1 MLSMKTNV
9 VSRNR
14 ILNRHFLW
22 LLGLLFANPSLL
34 AQKGTI
40 DRSVITT
47 FGGAK
52 KSIDLKISDRKFEEL
67 PNFKIESPSVILKLE
82 NRNWP
87 LDSMPKFTEPEA
99 LKLQINGSKLAIITI
114 KNTNIA
120 KFGIGNYGRT
130 LFNFNTGYAPR
141 ENKFLGLYVNHDAN
155 QSGSV
160 LNEFSGRSE
169 NEVRFSSRS
178 FGKKVFWDSRVS
190 YKENTSAFYGMSDIP
205 KYYTIRDLEIINN
218 RFLVSG
224 NFSNS
229 DKEGKSD
236 YSGSTSFSFFSNQR
250 NESEWV
256 SQSKFQYATDF
267 SPNLIGQIDA
277 DFILSELKQV
287 TSLSRQFYRL
297 KPKIQFSGA
306 RIALQV
312 GLNIINSNDGL
323 ANKSQGS
330 VFPQISIDYA
340 PSDIFHLF
348 GGVGGDVQF
357 NSLSNFSAEL
367 PWLGAKNV
375 IKNTS
380 QIGNLFGGI
389 KGTTEKYVDFELK
402 YSYSEFADLP
412 FFINSAS
419 QNGAFEVIYV
429 GDEKKV
435 KVVNLTGHFNFKMT
449 EGITTGIKF
458 DAATYNNMILE
469 KPFHRPNL
477 IASWTNSIRLSN
489 KLLLSPDVYIIRGLF
504 ARDVKTQKA
513 VALEDIMDLN
523 VKLHYQMNPNT
534 SFHIQGNNLTGK
546 AYQRYLNYSVQ
557 GLNFNAGF
565 GYSF

>member
-1 MLSMKTNV
+1 MLLMNTNV
-9 VSRNR
+9 VKGNR
-14 ILNRHFLW
+14 ILVRHFLW
-22 LLGLLFANPSLL
+22 LVGLLLTPALL

-52 KSIDLKISDRKFEEL
+52 KSIDLKVSDRKFEEL
-67 PNFKIESPSVILKLE
+67 PNFKMESPSVILKMDE
-82 NRNWP
+82 RNWP
-87 LDSMPKFTEPEA
+87 LDSLPKFTEPEA
-99 LKLQINGSKLAIITI
+99 LKLQINGSKLASLTV
-114 KNTNIA
+114 KNTNIV
-120 KFGIGNYGRT
+120 KFGVGNYGRT
-130 LFNFNTGYAPR
+130 IFNFNTGYAPS
-141 ENKFLGLYVNHDAN
+141 ENKFLGLYVHHDAN

-190 YKENTSAFYGMSDIP
+190 YKENTSAFYGMAEIP
-205 KYYTIRDLEIINN
+205 KYYTIRDIEIVNN

-236 YSGSTSFSFFSNQR
+236 YSGASSFTFFSNQR
-250 NESEWV
+250 NETEWI
-256 SQSKFQYATDF
+256 SQSKFQYSSDF
-267 SPNLIGQIDA
+267 TPTLIGQLDA
-277 DFILSELKQV
+277 DFILSELKQG
-287 TSLSRQFYRL
+287 TSIFRQFYRL

-312 GLNIINSNDGL
+312 GLNIINSSDGI
-323 ANKSQGS
+323 ATKSQGS

-357 NSLSNFSAEL
+357 NSLANFSGEL
-367 PWLGAKNV
+367 PWLGAKTQV
-375 IKNTS
+375 KNTS
-380 QIGNLFGGI
+380 QVGNVYGGI
-389 KGTTEKYVDFELK
+389 KGTTEKYIDFELK
-402 YSYSEFADLP
+402 YAYSEYADLP
-412 FFINSAS
+412 FFVNSTT
-419 QNGAFEVIYV
+419 QNGTFELIYM

-435 KVVNLTGHFNFKMT
+435 KVVNLTGHFNFKMA
-449 EGITTGIKF
+449 EGISTGIKF
-458 DAATYNNMILE
+458 DVASYDNLIIE

-504 ARDVKTQKA
+504 GRDAKTQKS
-513 VALEDIMDLN
+513 VELEDIMDLN
-523 VKLHYQMNPNT
+523 VKLNYQFNPNT

-546 AYQRYLNYSVQ
+546 AYQRYLNYAVQ

>member
-1 MLSMKTNV
+1 MKTHV
-9 VSRNR
+9 VKGNR
-14 ILNRHFLW
+14 ILLTHFLW
-22 LLGLLFANPSLL
+22 LVGLLVTPTLW

-52 KSIDLKISDRKFEEL
+52 KTIDLKVSDRKFEEL
-67 PNFKIESPSVILKLE
+67 PSFKIESPSVILKMDS
-82 NRNWP
+82 RDWP
-87 LDSMPKFTEPEA
+87 LDSLAKFTEPEA
-99 LKLQINGSKLAIITI
+99 LKLQVNGSKLAIITV

-130 LFNFNTGYAPR
+130 LFNFNTGYAPS

-190 YKENTSAFYGMSDIP
+190 YKENTSAFYGMAEIP
-205 KYYTIRDLEIINN
+205 KYYTIRDIELVNN

-236 YSGSTSFSFFSNQR
+236 YSGATSFNYFSNQR
-250 NESEWV
+250 NETEWV
-256 SQSKFQYATDF
+256 SQSKFQYSSDF
-267 SPNLIGQIDA
+267 SATLTGQLDA
-277 DFILSELKQV
+277 DFILSELKQG
-287 TSLSRQFYRL
+287 TNLSRQFYRL

-312 GLNIINSNDGL
+312 GLNIINSSDGI
-323 ANKSQGS
+323 ATKSQGS

-357 NSLSNFSAEL
+357 NSLANFSAEL
-367 PWLGAKNV
+367 PWLGAKTQ

-380 QIGNLFGGI
+380 QVGNVYGGI

-402 YSYSEFADLP
+402 YAYSEYADLP
-412 FFINSAS
+412 FFVNSTA
-419 QNGAFEVIYV
+419 QNGAFELIYM

-435 KVVNLTGHFNFKMT
+435 KVVNLTGHFNFKMA

-458 DAATYNNMILE
+458 DAASYDNLIID

-477 IASWTNSIRLSN
+477 MASWTNSIRLSD
-489 KLLLSPDVYIIRGLF
+489 KLLLSPDVYIIKGLF
-504 ARDVKTQKA
+504 ARDGKTQKA
-513 VALEDIMDLN
+513 VELEDIMDLN
-523 VKLHYQMNPNT
+523 VKLHYQFNPNT

-546 AYQRYLNYSVQ
+546 AYQRYMNYAVQ

>member
-1 MLSMKTNV
+1 MKTNM
-9 VSRNR
+9 VSGNK

-99 LKLQINGSKLAIITI
+99 LKLQINGSKLAILTI

-277 DFILSELKQV
+277 DFILSELKQE

-513 VALEDIMDLN
+513 LALEDIMDLN
-523 VKLHYQMNPNT
+523 VKLHYQLNPNT

>member
-1 MLSMKTNV
+1 MLSIKINV
-9 VSRNR
+9 VNGKRT
-14 ILNRHFLW
+14 LKRHFLW
-22 LLGLLFANPSLL
+22 LLGLLVANSSLL

-52 KSIDLKISDRKFEEL
+52 KTIDLKVSDRKFEEL
-67 PNFKIESPSVILKLE
+67 PNFKIESPAVILKLE

-87 LDSMPKFTEPEA
+87 LDSLPKFTEPEA
-99 LKLQINGSKLAIITI
+99 LKLQINGSKLAILTV

-130 LFNFNTGYAPR
+130 LFNFNTGYAPK

-218 RFLVSG
+218 RFLISG

-236 YSGSTSFSFFSNQR
+236 YSGASSFNFFSNQR

-267 SPNLIGQIDA
+267 TPNLIGQIDA
-277 DFILSELKQV
+277 DFILSELKQG
-287 TSLSRQFYRL
+287 TNLSRQFYRL

-306 RIALQV
+306 RISLQV
-312 GLNIINSNDGL
+312 GLNIINSSDGL
-323 ANKSQGS
+323 ATKSQSS
-330 VFPQISIDYA
+330 VFPQISMDYA

-357 NSLSNFSAEL
+357 NSLANFSAEL
-367 PWLGAKNV
+367 PWLGAKTL
-375 IKNTS
+375 IKNTG
-380 QIGNLFGGI
+380 QVGNVFGGI

-402 YSYSEFADLP
+402 YSYSEYADLP
-412 FFINSAS
+412 FFVNSAS
-419 QNGAFEVIYV
+419 QNGAFEVVYV

-449 EGITTGIKF
+449 DGITTGIKF
-458 DAATYNNMILE
+458 DAATYDNLILE
-469 KPFHRPNL
+469 KPFHRPNF
-477 IASWTNSIRLSN
+477 IGSWTNSIRLSN
-489 KLLLSPDVYIIRGLF
+489 KLLLSPDVYMIKGLF
-504 ARDVKTQKA
+504 ARDVKTQK
-513 VALEDIMDLN
+513 VVELEDIMDLN
-523 VKLHYQMNPNT
+523 VKLHYQLNPNT

-546 AYQRYLNYSVQ
+546 TYQRYLNYSVQ

>member
-1 MLSMKTNV
+1 MKTQV
-9 VSRNR
+9 VKGNR
-14 ILNRHFLW
+14 ILLRHYLW
-22 LLGLLFANPSLL
+22 LVGLLVTPTLW

-52 KSIDLKISDRKFEEL
+52 KSIDLKVSDRKFEEL
-67 PNFKIESPSVILKLE
+67 PNFKMESPAVILKLE
-82 NRNWP
+82 EQNWP
-87 LDSMPKFTEPEA
+87 LDSLPKFTEPEA
-99 LKLQINGSKLAIITI
+99 LKLQINGSKLASLTV

-130 LFNFNTGYAPR
+130 LFTFNTGYAPS

-155 QSGSV
+155 QTGSV

-178 FGKKVFWDSRVS
+178 FGKKVFWDSRIS
-190 YKENTSAFYGMSDIP
+190 YKENTSAFYGMSEIP
-205 KYYTIRDLEIINN
+205 KYYTIRDIEIVNN

-229 DKEGKSD
+229 EKEGKSD
-236 YSGSTSFSFFSNQR
+236 YSGASSFTFFSNQR
-250 NESEWV
+250 NETECV
-256 SQSKFQYATDF
+256 SQSKFQYSTDF
-267 SPNLIGQIDA
+267 TPTIMGQFDA
-277 DFILSELKQV
+277 DFILSELKQG
-287 TSLSRQFYRL
+287 TSINRQFYRL

-312 GLNIINSNDGL
+312 GLNIINSSDGV
-323 ANKSQGS
+323 ASKSQGS

-357 NSLSNFSAEL
+357 NSLANFSAEL
-367 PWLGAKNV
+367 PWLGVKTQV
-375 IKNTS
+375 KNTS
-380 QIGNLFGGI
+380 QVGNVYGGI

-402 YSYSEFADLP
+402 YAYSEFADLP
-412 FFINSAS
+412 FFVNSTA
-419 QNGAFEVIYV
+419 QNGAFELIYM

-435 KVVNLTGHFNFKMT
+435 KVVNLTGHFNFKMA

-458 DAATYNNMILE
+458 DAATYDNLIIE

-477 IASWTNSIRLSN
+477 MASWTNSIRLSN
-489 KLLLSPDVYIIRGLF
+489 KLLLSPDVYIIKGLF
-504 ARDVKTQKA
+504 ARDAKTQKA
-513 VALEDIMDLN
+513 VELEDIMDLN
-523 VKLHYQMNPNT
+523 VKLHYQFNPNT

-546 AYQRYLNYSVQ
+546 AYQRYMNYAVQ

>member
-1 MLSMKTNV
+1 MKTHV
-9 VSRNR
+9 VKGNG
-14 ILNRHFLW
+14 ILPRHFLW
-22 LLGLLFANPSLL
+22 LVGLLVTPALW

-52 KSIDLKISDRKFEEL
+52 KSIDLKVSDRKFEEL
-67 PNFKIESPSVILKLE
+67 PNFKLESPSVILKIE
-82 NRNWP
+82 ERNWP
-87 LDSMPKFTEPEA
+87 LDSLPKFNEPEA
-99 LKLQINGSKLAIITI
+99 LKLQINGSKLAIITV

-130 LFNFNTGYAPR
+130 LFNFNTGYAPS

-190 YKENTSAFYGMSDIP
+190 YKENTSAFYGMAEIP
-205 KYYTIRDLEIINN
+205 KYYTIRDIELVNN

-236 YSGSTSFSFFSNQR
+236 YSGATSFTFFSNQR
-250 NESEWV
+250 NETEWI
-256 SQSKFQYATDF
+256 SQSKFQYSSDF
-267 SPNLIGQIDA
+267 SSNLTGQLDA
-277 DFILSELKQV
+277 DFILSELKQG
-287 TSLSRQFYRL
+287 TNLSRQFYRL

-312 GLNIINSNDGL
+312 GLNIINSSDGI
-323 ANKSQGS
+323 ATKSQGS

-357 NSLSNFSAEL
+357 NSLANFSAEL
-367 PWLGAKNV
+367 PWLGAKTQV
-375 IKNTS
+375 KNTS
-380 QIGNLFGGI
+380 QVGNVYGGI

-402 YSYSEFADLP
+402 YAYSEYADLP
-412 FFINSAS
+412 FFVNSTA
-419 QNGAFEVIYV
+419 QNGAFELIYM

-435 KVVNLTGHFNFKMT
+435 KVVNLTGHFNFKMA

-458 DAATYNNMILE
+458 DAATYDNLIIE

-477 IASWTNSIRLSN
+477 MASWTNSIRLSN
-489 KLLLSPDVYIIRGLF
+489 KLLLSPDLYIIKGLF
-504 ARDVKTQKA
+504 ARDGKTQKA
-513 VALEDIMDLN
+513 VELEDIMDLN
-523 VKLHYQMNPNT
+523 VKLNYQFNPNT

-546 AYQRYLNYSVQ
+546 VYQRYMNYAVQ

>member
-1 MLSMKTNV
+1 MKTNM
-9 VSRNR
+9 VSGNK

-504 ARDVKTQKA
+504 ARDVKTPKA

>member
-1 MLSMKTNV
+1 
-9 VSRNR
+9 
-14 ILNRHFLW
+14 
-22 LLGLLFANPSLL
+22 
-34 AQKGTI
+34 
-40 DRSVITT
+40 
-47 FGGAK
+47 
-52 KSIDLKISDRKFEEL
+52 
-67 PNFKIESPSVILKLE
+67 
-82 NRNWP
+82 
-87 LDSMPKFTEPEA
+87 MPKFTEPEA

-250 NESEWV
+250 NQSEWV

-277 DFILSELKQV
+277 DFILSELIQE

-523 VKLHYQMNPNT
+523 VKLHYQLNPNT

>member
-1 MLSMKTNV
+1 MKTNV

-523 VKLHYQMNPNT
+523 VKLHYQLNPNT

>member
-1 MLSMKTNV
+1 MKTHV
-9 VSRNR
+9 VKGNR
-14 ILNRHFLW
+14 ILLTHFLW
-22 LLGLLFANPSLL
+22 LVGLLVTPTLW

-52 KSIDLKISDRKFEEL
+52 KTIDLKVSDRKFEEL
-67 PNFKIESPSVILKLE
+67 PSFKIESPSVILKMDS
-82 NRNWP
+82 RDWP
-87 LDSMPKFTEPEA
+87 LDSLAKFTEPEA
-99 LKLQINGSKLAIITI
+99 LKLQVNGSKLAIITV

-130 LFNFNTGYAPR
+130 LFNFNTGYAPS

-190 YKENTSAFYGMSDIP
+190 YKENTSAFYGMAEIP
-205 KYYTIRDLEIINN
+205 KYYTIRDIELVNN

-236 YSGSTSFSFFSNQR
+236 YSGATSFNYFSNQR
-250 NESEWV
+250 NETEWV
-256 SQSKFQYATDF
+256 SQSKFQYSSDF
-267 SPNLIGQIDA
+267 SATLTGQLDA
-277 DFILSELKQV
+277 DFILSELKQG
-287 TSLSRQFYRL
+287 TNLSRQFYRL

-312 GLNIINSNDGL
+312 GINIINSSDGI
-323 ANKSQGS
+323 ATKSQGS

-357 NSLSNFSAEL
+357 NSLANFSAEL
-367 PWLGAKNV
+367 PWLGAKTQ

-380 QIGNLFGGI
+380 QVGNVYGGI

-402 YSYSEFADLP
+402 YAYSEYADLP
-412 FFINSAS
+412 FFVNSTA
-419 QNGAFEVIYV
+419 QNGAFELIYM

-435 KVVNLTGHFNFKMT
+435 KVVNLTGHFNFKMA

-458 DAATYNNMILE
+458 DAASYDNLIID

-477 IASWTNSIRLSN
+477 MASWTNSIRLSD
-489 KLLLSPDVYIIRGLF
+489 KLLLSPDVYIIKGLF
-504 ARDVKTQKA
+504 ARDAKTQKA
-513 VALEDIMDLN
+513 VELEDIMDLN
-523 VKLHYQMNPNT
+523 VKLHYQFNPNT
-534 SFHIQGNNLTGK
+534 SFHIQGNNLSGK
-546 AYQRYLNYSVQ
+546 AYQRYMNYAVQ

>member
-1 MLSMKTNV
+1 MKTHV
-9 VSRNR
+9 VKGDR
-14 ILNRHFLW
+14 ILLRHFLW
-22 LLGLLFANPSLL
+22 LIGILLSPSLL

-52 KSIDLKISDRKFEEL
+52 KSIDLKVSERKFEEL
-67 PNFKIESPSVILKLE
+67 PNFKVESPSVILKME
-82 NRNWP
+82 DRSWP
-87 LDSMPKFTEPEA
+87 LDSLPKFTEPEA
-99 LKLQINGSKLAIITI
+99 LKLQINGSKLASLTV
-114 KNTNIA
+114 KNSNIA

-130 LFNFNTGYAPR
+130 LFNFNTGFAPS

-155 QSGSV
+155 QTGSV

-190 YKENTSAFYGMSDIP
+190 YKENSSAFYGMADIP
-205 KYYTIRDLEIINN
+205 KYYTKRDIEVVNN
-218 RFLVSG
+218 RFLISG

-229 DKEGKSD
+229 KKEGKSD
-236 YSGSTSFSFFSNQR
+236 YSGASSFTFFSNQR

-256 SQSKFQYATDF
+256 SQSKFQYSTDF
-267 SPNLIGQIDA
+267 SPTFIGQIDA
-277 DFILSELKQV
+277 DFILSELKQGV
-287 TSLSRQFYRL
+287 NISRQFYRL

-306 RIALQV
+306 RIALQA
-312 GLNIINSNDGL
+312 GLNIINSSEGI
-323 ANKSQGS
+323 ATKSQVS

-367 PWLGAKNV
+367 PWLGANTK
-375 IKNTS
+375 ILNTS
-380 QIGNLFGGI
+380 QVGNVYGGI
-389 KGTTEKYVDFELK
+389 KGTTEKYVDFEIK
-402 YSYSEFADLP
+402 YAYSEFADLP
-412 FFINSAS
+412 FFVNSNT
-419 QNGAFEVIYV
+419 QNGSFDLIYM

-435 KVVNLTGHFNFKMT
+435 KVVNLTGHFNFKMA

-458 DAATYNNMILE
+458 DAATYDNLIIE

-477 IASWTNSIRLSN
+477 MASWTNSIRLSN
-489 KLLLSPDVYIIRGLF
+489 KLLLSPDVYLIKGLF
-504 ARDVKTQKA
+504 ARDAKTQKS
-513 VALEDIMDLN
+513 VDLEDIMDLN
-523 VKLHYQMNPNT
+523 VKLHFQFNPNT

>member
-1 MLSMKTNV
+1 MKTNM
-9 VSRNR
+9 VSSNR

-22 LLGLLFANPSLL
+22 LLGFLVASPSLL

-87 LDSMPKFTEPEA
+87 LDSLPKFTEPEA
-99 LKLQINGSKLAIITI
+99 LKLQINGSKLAILTV

-130 LFNFNTGYAPR
+130 LFNFNTGYAPK

-277 DFILSELKQV
+277 DFILSELIQE

>member
-1 MLSMKTNV
+1 MKTHV
-9 VSRNR
+9 VKGNG
-14 ILNRHFLW
+14 ILLRHFLW
-22 LLGLLFANPSLL
+22 LVGLLVTPALW

-52 KSIDLKISDRKFEEL
+52 KTIDLKVSDRKFEEL
-67 PNFKIESPSVILKLE
+67 PSFKIESPSVILKMDS
-82 NRNWP
+82 RDWP
-87 LDSMPKFTEPEA
+87 LDSLAKFTEPEA
-99 LKLQINGSKLAIITI
+99 LKLQINGSKLAIITV

-130 LFNFNTGYAPR
+130 LFNFNTGYAPS

-155 QSGSV
+155 QTGSV

-190 YKENTSAFYGMSDIP
+190 YKENTSAFYGMAEIP
-205 KYYTIRDLEIINN
+205 KYYTIRDIELVNN

-236 YSGSTSFSFFSNQR
+236 YSGATSFTFFSNQR
-250 NESEWV
+250 NETEWI
-256 SQSKFQYATDF
+256 SQSKFQYSSDF
-267 SPNLIGQIDA
+267 SSTLTGQLDA
-277 DFILSELKQV
+277 DFILSELKQG
-287 TSLSRQFYRL
+287 TNLSRQFYRL

-312 GLNIINSNDGL
+312 GLNIINSSDGI
-323 ANKSQGS
+323 ATKSQGS

-357 NSLSNFSAEL
+357 NSLANFSAEL
-367 PWLGAKNV
+367 PWLGAKTQV
-375 IKNTS
+375 KNTS
-380 QIGNLFGGI
+380 QVGNVYGGI

-402 YSYSEFADLP
+402 YAYSEYADLP
-412 FFINSAS
+412 FFVNSTA
-419 QNGAFEVIYV
+419 QNGAFELIYM

-435 KVVNLTGHFNFKMT
+435 KVVNLTGHFNFKMA

-458 DAATYNNMILE
+458 DAATYDNLIIE

-477 IASWTNSIRLSN
+477 MASWTNSIRLSN
-489 KLLLSPDVYIIRGLF
+489 KLLLSPDVYIIKGLF
-504 ARDVKTQKA
+504 ARDGKTQKA
-513 VALEDIMDLN
+513 VELEDIMDLN
-523 VKLHYQMNPNT
+523 VKLNYQFNPNT

-546 AYQRYLNYSVQ
+546 AYQRYMNYAVQ

>member
-1 MLSMKTNV
+1 MKTNV

-87 LDSMPKFTEPEA
+87 LDSLPKFTEPEA
-99 LKLQINGSKLAIITI
+99 LKLQINGSKLAILTV

-130 LFNFNTGYAPR
+130 LFNFNTGYAPK

-277 DFILSELKQV
+277 DFILSELIQE

>member
-1 MLSMKTNV
+1 MKKHMAK
-9 VSRNR
+9 SNR
-14 ILNRHFLW
+14 ILLRLFLGFV
-22 LLGLLFANPSLL
+22 GLLLTPALW

-47 FGGAK
+47 FGGAI
-52 KSIDLKISDRKFEEL
+52 KSIDLQVSDRKFDDL
-67 PNFKIESPSVILKLE
+67 PNFKIESPSVVLKLE
-82 NRNWP
+82 GRNWP
-87 LDSMPKFTEPEA
+87 LDSLPKFTEPEA
-99 LKLQINGSKLAIITI
+99 LKLQINGSKLASLTV

-120 KFGIGNYGRT
+120 RFGVGNYGRT
-130 LFNFNTGYAPR
+130 MFNFNTGYAPS

-190 YKENTSAFYGMSDIP
+190 YKENTSAFYAMADIP
-205 KYYTIRDLEIINN
+205 KYYTIRDIELVNH

-229 DKEGKSD
+229 EKEGKSD
-236 YSGSTSFSFFSNQR
+236 YSGASSFTYFSNQR
-250 NESEWV
+250 NETEWI
-256 SQSKFQYATDF
+256 SQSKFQYSKDF
-267 SPNLIGQIDA
+267 SSTLMGQLDA
-277 DFILSELKQV
+277 DFILSELNQG
-287 TSLSRQFYRL
+287 TNLSRQFYRL
-297 KPKIQFSGA
+297 KPKIQFSSA
-306 RIALQV
+306 RIAVKV
-312 GLNIINSNDGL
+312 GLNIINSSDGL
-323 ANKSQGS
+323 ATKSQGS

-357 NSLSNFSAEL
+357 NSLANFSAEL
-367 PWLGAKNV
+367 PWLGAKIQV
-375 IKNTS
+375 KNTS
-380 QIGNLFGGI
+380 QVGSVYGGI
-389 KGTTEKYVDFELK
+389 KGTTEKYLDFELK
-402 YSYSEFADLP
+402 YTYSEFADLP
-412 FFINSAS
+412 FFVNSTA
-419 QNGAFEVIYV
+419 QNGTFEMIYM

-435 KVVNLTGHFNFKMT
+435 SVVNLTGHFNFKMAD
-449 EGITTGIKF
+449 GITTGIKF
-458 DAATYNNMILE
+458 DAATYDNLIIE

-477 IASWTNSIRLSN
+477 ILSWTNSIRLSN
-489 KLLLSPDVYIIRGLF
+489 KLLLSPDIYMIKGLF
-504 ARDVKTQKA
+504 ARDAKTQKA
-513 VALEDIMDLN
+513 VELEDIMDLN
-523 VKLHYQMNPNT
+523 VKLLYQFNPNT

-546 AYQRYLNYSVQ
+546 TYQRYMNYAVQ

>member
-1 MLSMKTNV
+1 MLSINTRMVKV
-9 VSRNR
+9 NR
-14 ILNRHFLW
+14 ILLTHFLW
-22 LLGLLFANPSLL
+22 LVGLLADPTLL

-52 KSIDLKISDRKFEEL
+52 KTIDLKVSDRKFDEL
-67 PNFKIESPSVILKLE
+67 PSFKIESPTVILKMDS
-82 NRNWP
+82 RDWP
-87 LDSMPKFTEPEA
+87 LDSLAKFTEPEA
-99 LKLQINGSKLAIITI
+99 LKLQVNGSKLAIITV

-130 LFNFNTGYAPR
+130 LFNFNTGYAPS

-155 QSGSV
+155 QTGSV
-160 LNEFSGRSE
+160 LNEYSGRSE

-190 YKENTSAFYGMSDIP
+190 YKENSTAFYGMQEIP
-205 KYYTIRDLEIINN
+205 KYYTIRDIEVVNN

-236 YSGSTSFSFFSNQR
+236 YSGTSSFNFFSNQR

-256 SQSKFQYATDF
+256 SQSKFQYSTDF
-267 SPNLIGQIDA
+267 SPTLIGEIDA
-277 DFILSELKQV
+277 DFILSELKQG
-287 TSLSRQFYRL
+287 TSFSRQFYRL

-312 GLNIINSNDGL
+312 GLNIINSSDGI
-323 ANKSQGS
+323 ATKSQGS

-348 GGVGGDVQF
+348 GGIGGDVQF
-357 NSLSNFSAEL
+357 NSLSNFTAEL
-367 PWLGAKNV
+367 PWLGAKTLV
-375 IKNTS
+375 KNTS
-380 QIGNLFGGI
+380 QVGNVYGGI

-402 YSYSEFADLP
+402 YAYSEYADLP
-412 FFINSAS
+412 FFVNSMT
-419 QNGAFEVIYV
+419 QNGAFELIYV

-435 KVVNLTGHFNFKMT
+435 KVVNLTGHFNFKMA

-458 DAATYNNMILE
+458 DAATYDNLIIE

-477 IASWTNSIRLSN
+477 VASWTNSIRLSN
-489 KLLLSPDVYIIRGLF
+489 KLLLSPDVYLINGLF

-523 VKLHYQMNPNT
+523 VKLHYQLNPNT

-546 AYQRYLNYSVQ
+546 AYQRYLNYAVQ

>member
-1 MLSMKTNV
+1 MKTHV
-9 VSRNR
+9 VKGNR
-14 ILNRHFLW
+14 ILLTHFLW
-22 LLGLLFANPSLL
+22 LVGLLVTPTLW

-52 KSIDLKISDRKFEEL
+52 KTIDLKVSDRKFEEL
-67 PNFKIESPSVILKLE
+67 PSFKIESPSVILKMDS
-82 NRNWP
+82 RDWP
-87 LDSMPKFTEPEA
+87 LDSLAKFTEPEA
-99 LKLQINGSKLAIITI
+99 LKLQVNGSKLAIITV

-130 LFNFNTGYAPR
+130 LFNFNTGYAPS

-190 YKENTSAFYGMSDIP
+190 YKENTSAFYGMAEIP
-205 KYYTIRDLEIINN
+205 KYYTIRDIELVNN

-236 YSGSTSFSFFSNQR
+236 YSGATSFNYFSNQR
-250 NESEWV
+250 NETEWV
-256 SQSKFQYATDF
+256 SQSKFQYSSDF
-267 SPNLIGQIDA
+267 SATLTGQLDA
-277 DFILSELKQV
+277 DFILSELKQG
-287 TSLSRQFYRL
+287 TNLSRQFYRL

-312 GLNIINSNDGL
+312 GINIINSSDGI
-323 ANKSQGS
+323 ATKSQGS

-348 GGVGGDVQF
+348 GGIGGDVQF
-357 NSLSNFSAEL
+357 NSLANFSAEL
-367 PWLGAKNV
+367 PWLGAKTL

-380 QIGNLFGGI
+380 QVGNVYGGI

-402 YSYSEFADLP
+402 YAYSEYADLP
-412 FFINSAS
+412 FFVNSTA
-419 QNGAFEVIYV
+419 QNGAFELIYM

-435 KVVNLTGHFNFKMT
+435 KVVNLTGHFNFKMA

-458 DAATYNNMILE
+458 DAASYDNLIID

-477 IASWTNSIRLSN
+477 MASWTNSIRLSD
-489 KLLLSPDVYIIRGLF
+489 KLLLSPDVYIIKGLF
-504 ARDVKTQKA
+504 ARDAKTQKA
-513 VALEDIMDLN
+513 VELEDIMDLN
-523 VKLHYQMNPNT
+523 VKLHYQFNPNT

-546 AYQRYLNYSVQ
+546 AYQRYMNYAVQ

>member
-1 MLSMKTNV
+1 MLSMKTNM
-9 VSRNR
+9 VSSNR

-22 LLGLLFANPSLL
+22 LLGFLVASPSLL

-87 LDSMPKFTEPEA
+87 LDSLPKFTEPEA
-99 LKLQINGSKLAIITI
+99 LKLQINGSKLAILTV

-130 LFNFNTGYAPR
+130 LFNFNTGYAPK

-277 DFILSELKQV
+277 DFILSELIQE

>member
-1 MLSMKTNV
+1 MKINELKIK
-9 VSRNR
+9 R
-14 ILNRHFLW
+14 ILLRYVLW
-22 LLGLLFANPSLL
+22 LFGLLMPPALW
-34 AQKGTI
+34 AQKGII

-52 KSIDLKISDRKFEEL
+52 KSIDLKVSDRKFEEL
-67 PNFKIESPSVILKLE
+67 PNFKMESPSVVLKLE
-82 NRNWP
+82 ERNWP
-87 LDSMPKFTEPEA
+87 LDSLPKFTEPEA
-99 LKLQINGSKLAIITI
+99 LKLQINGSKLASLTV
-114 KNTNIA
+114 KNTNMA

-130 LFNFNTGYAPR
+130 LFNFNTGYAPS

-190 YKENTSAFYGMSDIP
+190 YKVNTSAFYGMAEIP
-205 KYYTIRDLEIINN
+205 KYYTIRDIEVVNN

-236 YSGSTSFSFFSNQR
+236 YSGASSFSFFSNQR
-250 NESEWV
+250 NETEWI
-256 SQSKFQYATDF
+256 SQSKFQYSTDF
-267 SPNLIGQIDA
+267 SPTLIGQLDA
-277 DFILSELKQV
+277 DFILSELKQG

-297 KPKIQFSGA
+297 KPKLQFSGA
-306 RIALQV
+306 RIALQF
-312 GLNIINSNDGL
+312 GLNIINSSDGI
-323 ANKSQGS
+323 ATKSQGS

-357 NSLSNFSAEL
+357 NSLANFSAEV
-367 PWLGAKNV
+367 PWLGAKTQ

-380 QIGNLFGGI
+380 QVGTVYGGI
-389 KGTTEKYVDFELK
+389 KGTTEKYLDFELK
-402 YSYSEFADLP
+402 YAYSEFADLP
-412 FFINSAS
+412 FFVNSTT
-419 QNGAFEVIYV
+419 QNGTFDLIYM

-435 KVVNLTGHFNFKMT
+435 KVVNLTGHFNFKMA

-458 DAATYNNMILE
+458 DAATYDNLIIE

-477 IASWTNSIRLSN
+477 MASWTNSIRLSN
-489 KLLLSPDVYIIRGLF
+489 KLLLSPDVYIIKGLF
-504 ARDVKTQKA
+504 ARDAKTQKA
-513 VALEDIMDLN
+513 VELEDIMDLN
-523 VKLHYQMNPNT
+523 VKLHYQFSPTT

-546 AYQRYLNYSVQ
+546 AYQRYMNYAVQ

>member
-1 MLSMKTNV
+1 MKTHV
-9 VSRNR
+9 VNGNR
-14 ILNRHFLW
+14 ILLTHFLW
-22 LLGLLFANPSLL
+22 LVGLLATPTLW

-40 DRSVITT
+40 DRSIITT

-52 KSIDLKISDRKFEEL
+52 KTIDLKVSDRKFEEL
-67 PNFKIESPSVILKLE
+67 PSFKIESPSVILKMDS
-82 NRNWP
+82 RDWP
-87 LDSMPKFTEPEA
+87 LDSLAKFMEPEA
-99 LKLQINGSKLAIITI
+99 LKLQVNGSKLAIITV

-130 LFNFNTGYAPR
+130 LFNFNTGYAPS

-169 NEVRFSSRS
+169 NEFRFSSRS

-190 YKENTSAFYGMSDIP
+190 YKENTSAFYGMAEIP
-205 KYYTIRDLEIINN
+205 KYYTIRDIELVNN

-236 YSGSTSFSFFSNQR
+236 YSGATSFNYFSNQR
-250 NESEWV
+250 NETEWV
-256 SQSKFQYATDF
+256 SQSKFQYSSDF
-267 SPNLIGQIDA
+267 SSTLTGQLDA
-277 DFILSELKQV
+277 DFILSELKQGIN
-287 TSLSRQFYRL
+287 LSRQFYRL

-312 GLNIINSNDGL
+312 GLNIINSSDGI
-323 ANKSQGS
+323 ATKSQGS

-357 NSLSNFSAEL
+357 NSLANFSAEL
-367 PWLGAKNV
+367 PWLGAKTQ

-380 QIGNLFGGI
+380 QVGNVYGGI

-402 YSYSEFADLP
+402 YAYSEYADLP
-412 FFINSAS
+412 FFVNSTA
-419 QNGAFEVIYV
+419 QNGAFELIYM

-435 KVVNLTGHFNFKMT
+435 KVVNLTGHFNFKMA

-458 DAATYNNMILE
+458 DAASYDNLIID

-477 IASWTNSIRLSN
+477 MASWTNSIRLSD
-489 KLLLSPDVYIIRGLF
+489 KLLLSPDVYIIKGLF
-504 ARDVKTQKA
+504 ARDAKTQKA
-513 VALEDIMDLN
+513 VELEDIMDLN
-523 VKLHYQMNPNT
+523 VKLHYQFNPNT

-546 AYQRYLNYSVQ
+546 AYQRYMNYAVQ

>member
-1 MLSMKTNV
+1 MKTNM
-9 VSRNR
+9 VSSNR

-22 LLGLLFANPSLL
+22 LLGFLVASPSLL

-277 DFILSELKQV
+277 DFILSELKQE

>member
-1 MLSMKTNV
+1 MKLNV
-9 VSRNR
+9 VKGNR
-14 ILNRHFLW
+14 ILRRHLLL
-22 LLGLLFANPSLL
+22 LLGFLVSSSYLF

-52 KSIDLKISDRKFEEL
+52 KTIDLKVSDRKFEEL
-67 PNFKIESPSVILKLE
+67 PNFKIESPSVILKME
-82 NRNWP
+82 ERNWP
-87 LDSMPKFTEPEA
+87 LDSLPKFTEPEA
-99 LKLQINGSKLAIITI
+99 LKLQINGSKLAILTV

-130 LFNFNTGYAPR
+130 LFNFNTGYAPK

-155 QSGSV
+155 QFGSI

-178 FGKKVFWDSRVS
+178 FGKKVFWDSRIS
-190 YKENTSAFYGMSDIP
+190 YKENTSAFYGMADIP

-236 YSGSTSFSFFSNQR
+236 YSGATSFSFFSNQR

-256 SQSKFQYATDF
+256 SQSKFQYATDL

-277 DFILSELKQV
+277 DFILSELKQDAI
-287 TSLSRQFYRL
+287 LSRQFYRL

-312 GLNIINSNDGL
+312 GLNIIHSSDGM
-323 ANKSQGS
+323 ATKSQDS
-330 VFPQISIDYA
+330 VFPQISIDFA
-340 PSDIFHLF
+340 HSDIFHLF
-348 GGVGGDVQF
+348 GGVGGDVEF
-357 NSLSNFSAEL
+357 NSLANFSAEL

-375 IKNTS
+375 IKNSS
-380 QIGNLFGGI
+380 QVGNVFGGI
-389 KGTTEKYVDFELK
+389 KGTTEKYVDFEIK
-402 YSYSEFADLP
+402 YSYSEYADLP
-412 FFINSAS
+412 FFVNSAS

-458 DAATYNNMILE
+458 DAATYDNLSIE

-477 IASWTNSIRLSN
+477 MASWTNSIRLSN
-489 KLLLSPDVYIIRGLF
+489 KLLLSPDVYIIKGLF
-504 ARDVKTQKA
+504 ARDVKMQK
-513 VALEDIMDLN
+513 VVELEDIMDLN
-523 VKLHYQMNPNT
+523 VKLHYQLNPNT

-546 AYQRYLNYSVQ
+546 AYQRYMNYAVQ

>member
-1 MLSMKTNV
+1 MKTHV
-9 VSRNR
+9 VKGNG
-14 ILNRHFLW
+14 ILPRHFLW
-22 LLGLLFANPSLL
+22 LVGLLVTPTLW

-52 KSIDLKISDRKFEEL
+52 KSIDLKVSDRKFEEL
-67 PNFKIESPSVILKLE
+67 PNFKLESPSVILKIE
-82 NRNWP
+82 ERNWP
-87 LDSMPKFTEPEA
+87 LDSLPKFNEPEA
-99 LKLQINGSKLAIITI
+99 LKLQINGSKLAIITV

-130 LFNFNTGYAPR
+130 LFNFNTGYAPS

-190 YKENTSAFYGMSDIP
+190 YKENTSAFYGMAEIP
-205 KYYTIRDLEIINN
+205 KYYTIRDIELVNN

-236 YSGSTSFSFFSNQR
+236 YSGATSFTFFSNQR
-250 NESEWV
+250 NETEWI
-256 SQSKFQYATDF
+256 SQSKFQYSSDF
-267 SPNLIGQIDA
+267 SSNLTGQLDA
-277 DFILSELKQV
+277 DFILSELKQG
-287 TSLSRQFYRL
+287 TNLSRQFYRL

-312 GLNIINSNDGL
+312 GLNIINSSDGI
-323 ANKSQGS
+323 ATKSQGS

-357 NSLSNFSAEL
+357 NSLANFSAEL
-367 PWLGAKNV
+367 PWLGAKTQV
-375 IKNTS
+375 KNTS
-380 QIGNLFGGI
+380 QVGNVYGGI

-402 YSYSEFADLP
+402 YAYSEYADLP
-412 FFINSAS
+412 FFVNSMA
-419 QNGAFEVIYV
+419 QNGAFELIYM

-435 KVVNLTGHFNFKMT
+435 KVVNLTGHFNFKMA

-458 DAATYNNMILE
+458 DAATYDNLIIE

-477 IASWTNSIRLSN
+477 MASWTNSIRLSN
-489 KLLLSPDVYIIRGLF
+489 KLLLSPDVYIIKGLF
-504 ARDVKTQKA
+504 ARDGKTQKA
-513 VALEDIMDLN
+513 VELEDIMDLN
-523 VKLHYQMNPNT
+523 VKLNYQFNPNT

-546 AYQRYLNYSVQ
+546 VYQRYMNYAVQ

>member
-1 MLSMKTNV
+1 MKTHV
-9 VSRNR
+9 VKGNR
-14 ILNRHFLW
+14 ILLTHFLW
-22 LLGLLFANPSLL
+22 LVGLLVTPTLW

-52 KSIDLKISDRKFEEL
+52 KTIDLKVSDRKFEEL
-67 PNFKIESPSVILKLE
+67 PSFKIESPSVILKMDS
-82 NRNWP
+82 RDWP
-87 LDSMPKFTEPEA
+87 LDSLAKFTEPEA
-99 LKLQINGSKLAIITI
+99 LKLQVNGSKLAIITV

-130 LFNFNTGYAPR
+130 LFNFNTGYAPS

-190 YKENTSAFYGMSDIP
+190 YKENTSAFYGMAEIP
-205 KYYTIRDLEIINN
+205 KYYTIRDIELVNN

-236 YSGSTSFSFFSNQR
+236 YSGATSFNYFSNQR
-250 NESEWV
+250 NETEWV
-256 SQSKFQYATDF
+256 SQSKFQYSSDF
-267 SPNLIGQIDA
+267 SATLTGQLDA
-277 DFILSELKQV
+277 DFILSELKQG
-287 TSLSRQFYRL
+287 TNLSRQFYRL

-312 GLNIINSNDGL
+312 GINIINSSDGI
-323 ANKSQGS
+323 ATKSQGS

-357 NSLSNFSAEL
+357 NSLANFSAEL
-367 PWLGAKNV
+367 PWLGAKTQ

-380 QIGNLFGGI
+380 QVGNVYGGI

-402 YSYSEFADLP
+402 YAYSEYADLP
-412 FFINSAS
+412 FFVNSTA
-419 QNGAFEVIYV
+419 QNGAFELIYM

-435 KVVNLTGHFNFKMT
+435 KVVNLTGHFNFKMA

-458 DAATYNNMILE
+458 DAASYDNLIID

-477 IASWTNSIRLSN
+477 MASWTNSIRLSD
-489 KLLLSPDVYIIRGLF
+489 KLLLSPDVYIIKGLF
-504 ARDVKTQKA
+504 ARDAKTQKA
-513 VALEDIMDLN
+513 VELEDIMDLN
-523 VKLHYQMNPNT
+523 VKLHYQFNPNT

-546 AYQRYLNYSVQ
+546 AYQRYMNYAVQ

>member
-1 MLSMKTNV
+1 MKTQV
-9 VSRNR
+9 VKGNR
-14 ILNRHFLW
+14 IFLRHYLW
-22 LLGLLFANPSLL
+22 LVGLLVTPTLW

-52 KSIDLKISDRKFEEL
+52 KSIDLKVSDRKFEEL
-67 PNFKIESPSVILKLE
+67 PNFKMESPAVILKLE
-82 NRNWP
+82 EQNWP
-87 LDSMPKFTEPEA
+87 LDSLPKFTEPEA
-99 LKLQINGSKLAIITI
+99 LKLQINGSKLASLTV

-130 LFNFNTGYAPR
+130 LFTFNTGYAPS

-155 QSGSV
+155 QTGSV

-178 FGKKVFWDSRVS
+178 FGKKVFWDSRIS
-190 YKENTSAFYGMSDIP
+190 YKENTSAFYGMSEIP
-205 KYYTIRDLEIINN
+205 KYYTIRDIEIVNN

-229 DKEGKSD
+229 EKEGKSD
-236 YSGSTSFSFFSNQR
+236 YSGASSFTFFSNQR
-250 NESEWV
+250 NETEWI
-256 SQSKFQYATDF
+256 SQSKFQYSSDF
-267 SPNLIGQIDA
+267 TPTLIGQLDA
-277 DFILSELKQV
+277 DFILSELKQG
-287 TSLSRQFYRL
+287 TSLFRQFYRL

-312 GLNIINSNDGL
+312 GLNIINSSDGI

-340 PSDIFHLF
+340 PTDIFHLF

-357 NSLSNFSAEL
+357 NSLANFSAEL
-367 PWLGAKNV
+367 PWLGASTQV
-375 IKNTS
+375 KNTS
-380 QIGNLFGGI
+380 QVGNVYGGI

-402 YSYSEFADLP
+402 YAYSEFADLP
-412 FFINSAS
+412 FFVNSTA
-419 QNGAFEVIYV
+419 QNGAFELIYM

-435 KVVNLTGHFNFKMT
+435 KVVNLTGHFNFKMA

-458 DAATYNNMILE
+458 DAATYDNLIIE

-477 IASWTNSIRLSN
+477 MASWTNSIRLSN
-489 KLLLSPDVYIIRGLF
+489 KLLLSPDVYIIKGLF
-504 ARDVKTQKA
+504 ARDAKTQKA
-513 VALEDIMDLN
+513 VELEDIMDLN
-523 VKLHYQMNPNT
+523 VKLHYQFNPNT

-546 AYQRYLNYSVQ
+546 AYQRYMNYAVQ

>member
-1 MLSMKTNV
+1 MLSMKTNM
-9 VSRNR
+9 VSSNR

-22 LLGLLFANPSLL
+22 LLGFLVASPSLF

-87 LDSMPKFTEPEA
+87 LDSLPKFTEPEA
-99 LKLQINGSKLAIITI
+99 LKLQINGSKLAILTI

-130 LFNFNTGYAPR
+130 LFNFNTGYAPK

-250 NESEWV
+250 NQSEWV

-277 DFILSELKQV
+277 DFILSELIQE

-523 VKLHYQMNPNT
+523 VKLHYQLNPNT

>member
-1 MLSMKTNV
+1 MKTNV

-504 ARDVKTQKA
+504 ARDVKTPKA